1 MAVGTWYA
9 LAWGLAEEMEARGFP
24 IAGAKRINLGSLR
37 EAASMFPF
45 DIHLRD
51 EPAYMMIQVSNMIPA
66 KYVVAEINSVLPGDP
81 FRYDLL
87 YDRAVLGR
95 KM

>member
-1 MAVGTWYA
+1 
-9 LAWGLAEEMEARGFP
+9 
-24 IAGAKRINLGSLR
+24 
-37 EAASMFPF
+37 MFPF